1 MVEDIVGCKWSL
13 HILDQVRRGVV
24 RPGAIARS
32 HPQLTVKVMNQR
44 LTKMVRFDIL
54 EHIAFHEVPP
64 RVEYRFT
71 SFGRRFMR
79 ILAAIE
85 ALQQEVTAA
94 HEPEP
99 SGARR

>member
-32 HPQLTVKVMNQR
+32 HPRLTVKVMNQR

-54 EHIAFHEVPP
+54 QHIAFPEVPP

-85 ALQQEVTAA
+85 ALQEEVTAV